1 MFDLGVQELIVIF
14 AVALIVFGPKR
25 LPELAKAMG
34 KGMAELRRSLQGVK
48 EQIDEEMQEIE
59 NPVKE
64 ELKDVTEDLPRF
76 DNIAGLDDIDIF
88 DEKTDTDDDKTA
100 EKEKEIK
107 KSETDKGE
115 KGVDG

>member
-48 EQIDEEMQEIE
+48 EQIDEEIQEIE

-64 ELKDVTEDLPRF
+64 ELKEVTEEFPRF
-76 DNIAGLDDIDIF
+76 DDLSKF
-88 DEKTDTDDDKTA
+88 DEMD
-100 EKEKEIK
+100 EEIK
-107 KSETDKGE
+107 KSEADKGE